1 MSVQLQKRLF
11 TVKEYHLMGETG
23 ILSEAERVE
32 LIEGEII
39 QMAAI
44 GTRHATAVRRLN
56 RLFHRLPEDRVIV
69 DVQNPVQ
76 LSERTEPQPDVVL
89 LQFRDDDYETAHPVP
104 SEVLL
109 LVEVA
114 DSTVDN
120 DRNVKIPIYARSLI
134 QEVWLVNLVENS
146 LEVYRQPTPNGYSL
160 ILNLY
165 PGQEVA
171 PIAFPDFTV
180 SVDLILSAGDLTS
193 STAEQ

>member
-1 MSVQLQKRLF
+1 
-11 TVKEYHLMGETG
+11 
-23 ILSEAERVE
+23 
-32 LIEGEII
+32 
-39 QMAAI
+39 
-44 GTRHATAVRRLN
+44 
-56 RLFHRLPEDRVIV
+56 
-69 DVQNPVQ
+69 
-76 LSERTEPQPDVVL
+76 L

-114 DSTVDN
+114 DTKVDN
-120 DRNVKIPIYARSLI
+120 DRNLKIPIYARSLI

-146 LEVYRQPTPNGYSL
+146 LEVYRQPTLNGYSL

-180 SVDLILSAGDLTS
+180 SVDLILNAGDRTS
-193 STAEQ
+193 STPEQ

>member
-1 MSVQLQKRLF
+1 MSVQLQRRLF
-11 TVKEYHLMGETG
+11 TVKEYHLMSETG
-23 ILSEAERVE
+23 ILSETDRVE

-56 RLFHRLPEDRVIV
+56 RLFHRLPEDTVIV

-89 LQFRDDDYETAHPVP
+89 LRFRDDDYQTAHPVP

-120 DRNVKIPIYARSLI
+120 DRDVKIPIYARSHI
-134 QEVWLVNLVENS
+134 PEVWLVNLVENC
-146 LEVYRQPTPNGYSL
+146 LEVYRQPTPDGYSL
-160 ILNLY
+160 ILKLY
-165 PGQEVA
+165 SGQEIA

-180 SVDLILSAGDLTS
+180 SVDWIFGAGDRTF
-193 STAEQ
+193 STLE